1 MKQSGEVK
9 GLLGSWRVE
18 KQKKEKVAEVPRMY
32 GGCTPPEW
40 KLQMMYKQL
49 KTKNSYFTTW
59 LVESLYPNIESL
71 PYYIT
76 LSEKQ
81 PYGKRTK

>member
-18 KQKKEKVAEVPRMY
+18 KQKEEKVAEVARAY
-32 GGCTPPEW
+32 GGCPPPEW
-40 KLQMMYKQL
+40 KLKMIYKQL

-59 LVESLYPNIESL
+59 LVESIYPNIESL

>member
-1 MKQSGEVK
+1 MNQSAEVR

-18 KQKKEKVAEVPRMY
+18 KQKKEKVAGVPRVY
-32 GGCTPPEW
+32 GGCMPPEW
-40 KLQMMYKQL
+40 KLQKMYKQL
-49 KTKNSYFTTW
+49 KTDNSYFTTW